1 MTTLIVQINKEKD
14 LSALQEV
21 LNGLGL
27 EYKLQEDE
35 WAGLSSTEIEG
46 IKAGLADIEAGRI
59 FTHKEAMD
67 RIANKLK
74 QLGID
79 K

>member
-1 MTTLIVQINKEKD
+1 MTTLTVQIDKEKD

-21 LNGLGL
+21 LDRLGL
-27 EYKLQEDE
+27 EYQMQDDE
-35 WAGLSSTEIEG
+35 WAGLSAAEIEG
-46 IKAGLADIEAGRI
+46 INAGIDDVEAGRI
-59 FTHKEAMD
+59 FTHEEAIN
-67 RIANKLK
+67 RITDKLK

>member
-1 MTTLIVQINKEKD
+1 MTTLTVQIDKEKD

-21 LNGLGL
+21 LNRLGL
-27 EYKLQEDE
+27 EYQLQDE
-35 WAGLSSTEIEG
+35 WAGLSEAEIEG
-46 IKAGLADIEAGRI
+46 IKAGLEDIEAGRVY
-59 FTHKEAMD
+59 TQDEAKS

-79 K
+79 